1 MLKFSGF
8 ADLTSCLQK
17 YETYCIK
24 GPSPKAL
31 QQVTSEMFSKVCAM
45 KKSPCIQRD
54 RGNKAL

>member
-17 YETYCIK
+17 YETYYIK
-24 GPSPKAL
+24 ELSQKAR

-45 KKSPCIQRD
+45 KKSQCIEHV
-54 RGNKAL
+54 RGSKAL